1 MTVINSGKGQ
11 DSKFWCL
18 VQTVID
24 GIKMHSVI
32 VTIRKMEIDE
42 EIEISQD
49 LHKKLQW
56 MPFAKT
62 KHLSTQRS
70 NVFLP
75 TKFGINTKFKFGLF
89 KGYELGVIY
98 SLDPTYIEWCILNI
112 PFFYISNL
120 EELHQYGIVRLNTN
134 YNYRDLNYAGV
145 IPLIDSFKT
154 IQEITEKIG
163 MANIDFRLSDQAIL
177 LNRKKKSEL

>member
-1 MTVINSGKGQ
+1 MINMTVINSGKGQ

-62 KHLSTQRS
+62 KHL
-70 NVFLP
+70 
-75 TKFGINTKFKFGLF
+75 KFGLF